1 MSILLQIP
9 SVVRHKLC
17 GKNLLVF
24 CFLCASVLTLTFYT
38 CQTDFHVHHK
48 QSIKAYFKALNARDF
63 RQLSPLV
70 SDSMKTSEMGY
81 ILTRNKADFYKQFQ
95 WDSVFQAKYQ
105 VREMNFRSD
114 SVELVVSKHCRR
126 IAFLQDT
133 DLVYRALF
141 VFDGNQIAEINTT
154 GYISMDFALWQ
165 ARRDSLVA
173 WIGQKHPELNGFVHD
188 LSPEGARKYMK
199 AIELWRKE
207 KGGDY

>member
-1 MSILLQIP
+1 MLILLQIP

-48 QSIKAYFKALNARDF
+48 QSINAYFKALNARDF

-70 SDSMKTSEMGY
+70 SDSLKTTEMGY
-81 ILTRNKADFYKQFQ
+81 ILTRDKAGFYTQFQ

-105 VREMNFRSD
+105 VREINFRSD
-114 SVELVVSKHCRR
+114 SVELVVSKICHR

-133 DLVYRALF
+133 ALVYRVLF
-141 VFDGNQIAEINTT
+141 VFDANQIAEISTT
-154 GYISMDFALWQ
+154 GYISMDFSLWQ

-173 WIGQKHPELNGFVHD
+173 WIEQKHPELNGFVYK
-188 LSPEGARKYMK
+188 LSPEGAEKYLK

-207 KGGDY
+207 KSWD

>member
-1 MSILLQIP
+1 MKNYRRQAVCFLIIFFLLQ
-9 SVVRHKLC
+9 SC
-17 GKNLLVF
+17 GTKNEF
-24 CFLCASVLTLTFYT
+24 S
-38 CQTDFHVHHK
+38 HK
-48 QSIKAYFKALNARDF
+48 QSINAYFKAFNARDF
-63 RQLSPLV
+63 RQISPLV

-114 SVELVVSKHCRR
+114 SVELVVSKICHR

-133 DLVYRALF
+133 ALVYRALF

-154 GYISMDFALWQ
+154 GYISMDFGLWQ

-173 WIGQKHPELNGFVHD
+173 WIGKKHPELNGFVHG
-188 LSPEGARKYMK
+188 LSSEGARKYMK
-199 AIELWRKE
+199 AIELWGKE